1 MKVLSHLTPSSFAGS
16 GRAGRTLL
24 FGSVGIAACLATG
37 CNVLFGGANP
47 PSSGD
52 GTQFSRTTNAACA
65 VSLYDADFAYGFDL
79 PADAELNRFDNEQDS
94 LTNSLWIV
102 TVDGVLINITA
113 RVREETSGA
122 TLADLVQSEDDD
134 TLFAGGDL
142 LLEEAVALANG
153 GEAFHTIVNFEGLT
167 TSRVQALTSGG
178 LYTVEAII
186 VTDSRTDAL
195 DAFISAIVLSLCVD

>member
-16 GRAGRTLL
+16 SLTGRALS

-52 GTQFSRTTNAACA
+52 GTQFSGTTDAACA
-65 VSLYDADFAYGFDL
+65 VSLYDSDFAFGFDL
-79 PADAELNRFDNEQDS
+79 PADAELNRFDSEQDW
-94 LTNSLWIV
+94 LTNSHWIV

-122 TLADLVQSEDDD
+122 TLAELVQSEDDD

-142 LLEEAVALANG
+142 LLEEAVTLANG

-167 TSRVQALTSGG
+167 TSRVQALVEDR
-178 LYTVEAII
+178 LYKVEAII
-186 VTDSRTDAL
+186 STDSRTDAL
-195 DAFISAIVLSLCVD
+195 DTYISAIALSLCVD

>member
-1 MKVLSHLTPSSFAGS
+1 MKVLSHLTPRSFAGS
-16 GRAGRTLL
+16 DRAGRALL

-47 PSSGD
+47 PSGGD
-52 GTQFSRTTNAACA
+52 GTQFSGTTDAACA
-65 VSLYDADFAYGFDL
+65 VSLYNADFAFGFDL

-94 LTNSLWIV
+94 LLLLWTV

-122 TLADLVQSEDDD
+122 TLADLVQSADDD
-134 TLFAGGDL
+134 ILFAGGDL
-142 LLEEAVALANG
+142 LLEEAVTLDNG
-153 GEAFHTIVNFEGLT
+153 GEAFHTIVSFEGLT

-178 LYTVEAII
+178 LHTVEAII
-186 VTDSRTDAL
+186 ATDSRTDAL
-195 DAFISAIVLSLCVD
+195 DAYISAIVLSLCVD